1 MLGFLL
7 YAVRPVVHSWMMDL
21 TPPGMNGSATSL
33 MFGTQGA
40 FKMGLPV
47 FGGFIAD
54 TWGLPTVFYLLAA
67 TMLAANVVAVFLPRR
82 QVASGV

>member
-1 MLGFLL
+1 
-7 YAVRPVVHSWMMDL
+7 MMDL

-47 FGGFIAD
+47 LGGFIAD
-54 TWGLPTVFYLLAA
+54 TWGLPAVFYLLAA
-67 TMLAANVVAVFLPRR
+67 TMLAANVAAVALPRS
-82 QVASGV
+82 QAASTA